1 MNDSFEDAAS
11 YSGVSAYMNLSNS
24 EKGELIFKDVKNSY
38 TFWSIKKAIRE
49 EIVKGKG
56 KPFEITES
64 IPRLLKDL
72 NLETKVKN
80 KVHEL
85 LDKNGYFKE
94 ASKVTLT
101 KFKNC
106 KNTSLLTEHFF
117 DEEFE
122 PLESVL

>member
-1 MNDSFEDAAS
+1 MNDSFEDQGANSQA
-11 YSGVSAYMNLSNS
+11 SAYMNLSNS

-38 TFWSIKKAIRE
+38 TFWSIKKAIKE

-56 KPFEITES
+56 KPNEISEA
-64 IPRLLKDL
+64 IPRLMKEL

-101 KFKNC
+101 KFKHC
-106 KNTSLLTEHFF
+106 KNSTQLPEHFF
-117 DEEFE
+117 DEEYE
-122 PLESVL
+122 PLEAI

>member
-1 MNDSFEDAAS
+1 MVIRLIQFEIPAS
-11 YSGVSAYMNLSNS
+11 QNYASAYMNLSNS

-38 TFWSIKKAIRE
+38 TFWSIKKAIKE

-56 KPFEITES
+56 KPSEISET
-64 IPRLLKDL
+64 IPRLMKEL

-94 ASKVTLT
+94 ASKVTIT

-106 KNTSLLTEHFF
+106 KNSTQLPEHFF
-117 DEEFE
+117 D
-122 PLESVL
+122 

>member
-1 MNDSFEDAAS
+1 MNDSYEDAATRGATS
-11 YSGVSAYMNLSNS
+11 SYMNLTNS

-38 TFWSIKKAIRE
+38 TFWAIKKAIKDE
-49 EIVKGKG
+49 VVKGKG
-56 KPFEITES
+56 KPQEISDS
-64 IPRLLKDL
+64 IPRLLKEL

-94 ASKVTLT
+94 PSKVTVT

-106 KNTSLLTEHFF
+106 KNTSQLPEHFF
-117 DEEFE
+117 DEEYE
-122 PLESVL
+122 PLESI